1 MRIHILGICG
11 TFMGGLAMLARSLG
25 HEVTGSDANVYPP
38 MSTLLET
45 QGIELIQGYDA
56 SQLDPQPDLVIIGN
70 AMTRGNPCVEAVL
83 ENNIPYMSG
92 PQWLH
97 DFVLRDRW
105 VLAVAGIASE
115 EEDEIVV
122 FEGCEH
128 AKYVVL
134 MDPLDGSSNID
145 VNVSVGTIFSIYR
158 RVTPVGTPVT
168 EEDFLQPGNKQVAA
182 GYVVYGSSTMLV
194 YTTGCGVHAFT
205 YDPSLGVFCLC
216 QERMR
221 FPEKGNTYSINEG
234 NYIKFPQG
242 VKKYI
247 KYCQEEDKAT
257 QRPYTSRYIGSLVA
271 DFHRNLLKG
280 GIYLYPSTASH
291 PEGKLR
297 LLYECNPMA
306 FLAEQA
312 GGKASDGK
320 ERILDIIP
328 ESLHQRRSFFV
339 GNNHMVE
346 DVENFI
352 KAFPDA

>member
-1 MRIHILGICG
+1 
-11 TFMGGLAMLARSLG
+11 
-25 HEVTGSDANVYPP
+25 
-38 MSTLLET
+38 
-45 QGIELIQGYDA
+45 
-56 SQLDPQPDLVIIGN
+56 
-70 AMTRGNPCVEAVL
+70 
-83 ENNIPYMSG
+83 
-92 PQWLH
+92 
-97 DFVLRDRW
+97 
-105 VLAVAGIASE
+105 
-115 EEDEIVV
+115 
-122 FEGCEH
+122 
-128 AKYVVL
+128 
-134 MDPLDGSSNID
+134 
-145 VNVSVGTIFSIYR
+145 R